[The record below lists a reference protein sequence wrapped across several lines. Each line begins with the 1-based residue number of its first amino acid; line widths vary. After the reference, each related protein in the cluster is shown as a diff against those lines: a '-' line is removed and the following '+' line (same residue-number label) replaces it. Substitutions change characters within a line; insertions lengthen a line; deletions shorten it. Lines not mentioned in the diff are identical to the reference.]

1 MIKKSRRKISA
12 LEEAIEF
19 ARQEQWESAYESLL
33 KFDRE
38 YDNDL
43 LSEFRSRE
51 CKVEPKEIAHL
62 DILGCATL
70 VTAIA
75 RQIYW
80 DEPPIMSI
88 NNKLVNFGPQEF
100 EFKAQIRALIERLE
114 TLHL

>member
-1 MIKKSRRKISA
+1 MIEKSRKKNSA

-19 ARQEQWESAYESLL
+19 ARQDQWESAYESLL

-38 YDNDL
+38 YDKEL
-43 LSEFRSRE
+43 FSEFRSRN
-51 CKVEPKEIAHL
+51 CKVEPEEIAHL

-88 NNKLVNFGPQEF
+88 NNKLVKFGPQEF
-100 EFKAQIRALIERLE
+100 EYKAQIRALIERLK